1 MAGSRSASKACQDSR
16 KQFDSPKQQVPARK
30 PRFAKELI
38 DHIRHLMEQTIEFVP
53 HADFERADVIA
64 VMRNLRPSSLDNPP
78 VYNRTEPGVA
88 FVSGLVKAPL
98 LTHEE
103 ERYWF
108 TWMNFLKFRAER
120 NRRLLDLSQPDRKLV
135 ARIEADVQEALQA
148 RNHIVQGNVR
158 LIIALS
164 KKLTGSLEEM
174 SDLISEGM
182 SPLIR
187 AVELFDIS
195 LGNRFSTYATWA
207 IRNQMLRW
215 IKRSRNT
222 LDVSSGEETP
232 SFALENVPDRESA
245 TISSEAAQEMR
256 MMAVRRLLS
265 SLTEREREIVTARF
279 ALDGQP
285 SGQSLAEIAGRV
297 GLSKERVRQI
307 AMTSLLKLRESM
319 SYDEFE
325 ALS

>member
-1 MAGSRSASKACQDSR
+1 
-16 KQFDSPKQQVPARK
+16 
-30 PRFAKELI
+30 
-38 DHIRHLMEQTIEFVP
+38 MERTIEFVP
-53 HADFERADVIA
+53 HADFERADVIQ
-64 VMRNLRPSSLDNPP
+64 VMQKLRPGSLDKPP
-78 VYNRTEPGVA
+78 VYSRTEPGVA
-88 FVSGLVKAPL
+88 FVAGLVQAPL
-98 LTHEE
+98 LTHDE

-120 NRRLLDLSQPDRKLV
+120 NRRLLDLSHPDRKLV
-135 ARIEADVQEALQA
+135 TRIEADIDEALRA

-158 LIIALS
+158 LIIALA

-182 SPLIR
+182 SPIIR

-207 IRNQMLRW
+207 VRNQMLRYL
-215 IKRSRNT
+215 KRSRSV
-222 LDVSSGEETP
+222 LDVSSGEE
-232 SFALENVPDRESA
+232 SSSLENLPDRESA
-245 TISSEAAQEMR
+245 TITTEAAQEMR
-256 MMAVRRLLS
+256 MGAVRRLLS
-265 SLTEREREIVTARF
+265 SLSEREREIVTARF
-279 ALDGQP
+279 ALEGQP
-285 SGQSLAEIAGRV
+285 SGQSLADIAGRV

-307 AMTSLLKLRESM
+307 AMNSLLKLRESM